1 MGKRFYAGRMG
12 RRGADEISGSPRLQ
26 ARLMRPAEPTMGAD
40 QRDRLIVHLDGLG
53 WNHTKIG
60 HAVGLT
66 RRGVGMALERIRE
79 GRPGRVR
86 GE

>member
-1 MGKRFYAGRMG
+1 
-12 RRGADEISGSPRLQ
+12 
-26 ARLMRPAEPTMGAD
+26 MRPTQAPMGAE
-40 QRDRLIVHLDGLG
+40 QRDKLILALNAKGYSAE
-53 WNHTKIG
+53 KIG